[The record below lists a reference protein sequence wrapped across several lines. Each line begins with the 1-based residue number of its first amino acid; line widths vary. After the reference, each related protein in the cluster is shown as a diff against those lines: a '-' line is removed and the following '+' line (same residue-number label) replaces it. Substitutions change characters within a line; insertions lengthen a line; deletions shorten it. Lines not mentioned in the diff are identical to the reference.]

1 MGVQTVRTY
10 KNEEIRKLAKERDI
24 KLWEI
29 AEQLGCADATLSRK
43 LRKELS
49 VAEKKQIV
57 EIIDCIT
64 LENQGVE

>member
-1 MGVQTVRTY
+1 MRTHR
-10 KNEEIRKLAKERDI
+10 NEEIRKLAKERDV
-24 KLWEI
+24 KLWEV
-29 AEQLGCADATLSRK
+29 AEKLGCADATLSRK

-49 VAEKKQIV
+49 AAEKKQIV